1 MTTSSKLFR
10 IDPSTRDATS
20 LREVDFAQ
28 LGLRERSDIQEWV
41 AAHPDI
47 LGGDLLI
54 VAKEFSGFDSTSE
67 RLDLLAVDS
76 QGTLVVIELKRD
88 DSGADAYW
96 QAVKYASYLRHANV
110 DTIAEMLADYAGI
123 SKEEAGDRL
132 LKHLDADDLESLNRE
147 QRIILASHRFAPEVT
162 SAVLWLNEK
171 FAGESLITCV
181 QLTPYH
187 DEDADSL
194 YLQAN
199 TIIPLPGEEEYIVQV
214 GSNNIRVRSGR
225 SFGDKLRERFRDNS
239 SDEVTSFFRRVRDMV
254 LRALPADSKPDR
266 HSRWAGGTKDRYY
279 KFWWYKQP
287 PWKNWGFSYA
297 AFLDQPNSEHPNI
310 RVRVGLDY
318 HGADSELR
326 GRVEALRVHK
336 NQEFVEEGRGP
347 ALWVRH
353 TSEALDDDFANAI
366 AGTFRLFVDTVTPEV
381 AAHMEE
387 VANQQSTKAGPAAL
401 DDAILG
407 DMGA

>member
-1 MTTSSKLFR
+1 MATGSKLFR
-10 IDPSTRDATS
+10 IDPLTGKSTS
-20 LREVDFAQ
+20 LSEVDFAQ
-28 LGLRERSDIQEWV
+28 LGLKERVDIQEWV

-67 RLDLLAVDS
+67 RLDLLAVDAE
-76 QGTLVVIELKRD
+76 GNLVIIELKRD

-123 SKEEAGDRL
+123 SKEDAGDRL

-171 FAGESLITCV
+171 FAGESLITCI

-187 DEDADSL
+187 DEDAGSL

-214 GSNNIRVRSGR
+214 GSKNIPVGSRSSIGE
-225 SFGDKLRERFRDNS
+225 KLSQTFARNRG
-239 SDEVTSFFRRVRDMV
+239 DEVSRFFRRVRDLV
-254 LRALPADSKPDR
+254 LADLSLDVKPDIN
-266 HSRWAGGTKDRYY
+266 SRWAGDNGYYRYY
-279 KFWWYKQP
+279 KFWYRHP
-287 PWKNWGFSYA
+287 PWKNWGFSFA
-297 AFLDQPNSEHPNI
+297 AILPHSQNSLDHR
-310 RVRVGLDY
+310 RVLVGLERW
-318 HGADSELR
+318 GAPPKLKEIL
-326 GRVEALRVHK
+326 ETLQVHD
-336 NQEFVEEGRGP
+336 NQEIDDEGRLVI
-347 ALWVRH
+347 AH
-353 TSEALDDDFANAI
+353 TSDALDDGFMNTI
-366 AGTFRLFVDTVTPEV
+366 ARTFRRFIEKVTPV
-381 AAHMEE
+381 VDAFMEE
-387 VANQQSTKAGPAAL
+387 EANQE
-401 DDAILG
+401 DA
-407 DMGA
+407 

>member
-171 FAGESLITCV
+171 FAGESLITCI

-214 GSNNIRVRSGR
+214 GSKSIPVGSSSSLGE
-225 SFGDKLRERFRDNS
+225 KLSRTFARNS
-239 SDEVTSFFRRVRDMV
+239 SDEVTRFFRRVRDLV
-254 LRALPADSKPDR
+254 LSELSPGIKPDR
-266 HSRWAGGTKDRYY
+266 HSRWAGDAGYYRYY
-279 KFWWYKQP
+279 KFWFNRL
-287 PWKNWGFSYA
+287 PWKNWGFAYA
-297 AFLDQPNSEHPNI
+297 ANLYSADGATGGW
-310 RVRVGLDY
+310 RVSVGLEY
-318 HGADSELR
+318 GNASPELGGIIESLNVR
-326 GRVEALRVHK
+326 ERQEIVEDRLMV
-336 NQEFVEEGRGP
+336 V
-347 ALWVRH
+347 H
-353 TSEALDDDFANAI
+353 TSADLDEAFTNAI
-366 AGTFRLFVDTVTPEV
+366 AGTFRQFIEKVTPV
-381 AAHMEE
+381 VDAFMEE
-387 VANQQSTKAGPAAL
+387 QANQE
-401 DDAILG
+401 DA
-407 DMGA
+407 

>member
-1 MTTSSKLFR
+1 MATGSKLFR

-67 RLDLLAVDS
+67 RLDLLAVDAE
-76 QGTLVVIELKRD
+76 GNLVIIELKRD

-123 SKEEAGDRL
+123 SKGEAGDRL

-187 DEDADSL
+187 DDDAGLL

-214 GSNNIRVRSGR
+214 GSKSIPVGSG
-225 SFGDKLRERFRDNS
+225 SSLGEKLSRTFARNS
-239 SDEVTSFFRRVRDMV
+239 SDEVTRFFRRVRDLV
-254 LRALPADSKPDR
+254 LTKLSPGIKPDK
-266 HSRWAGGTKDRYY
+266 HSRWAGDAGYYRYY
-279 KFWWYKQP
+279 KFWFNRL
-287 PWKNWGFSYA
+287 PWKNWGFAYSANLYSA
-297 AFLDQPNSEHPNI
+297 DGETGGW
-310 RVRVGLDY
+310 RVSVGLE
-318 HGADSELR
+318 HGNASPELR
-326 GRVEALRVHK
+326 RRIESLNVHER
-336 NQEFVEEGRGP
+336 QEISEDRFMV
-347 ALWVRH
+347 AH
-353 TSEALDDDFANAI
+353 TSANLDDDFANAI
-366 AGTFRLFVDTVTPEV
+366 AGTFRQFIEKVTPV
-381 AAHMEE
+381 VDAFMEE
-387 VANQQSTKAGPAAL
+387 EANQE
-401 DDAILG
+401 DA
-407 DMGA
+407 

>member
-1 MTTSSKLFR
+1 MTTGPKLFR

-28 LGLRERSDIQEWV
+28 LGLRERTDIQEWV

-54 VAKEFSGFDSTSE
+54 IAKEFSGFDSTSE

-76 QGTLVVIELKRD
+76 QGALVVIELKRD
-88 DSGADAYW
+88 DSGVDAYW

-123 SKEEAGDRL
+123 SKEDAGDRM
-132 LKHLDADDLESLNRE
+132 LKHLDADDFESLNRE

-187 DEDADSL
+187 DDDADLL

-214 GSNNIRVRSGR
+214 GSKSIPVGSSGS
-225 SFGDKLRERFRDNS
+225 SFREKLSATYARNR
-239 SDEVTSFFRRVRDMV
+239 SDEVSRFFKLVRGLV
-254 LRALPADSKPDR
+254 LSNLPEAIKPDIN
-266 HSRWAGGTKDRYY
+266 SKWAGGWASGALDHRYY
-279 KFWWYKQP
+279 RFWFNRP
-287 PWKNWGFSYA
+287 PWKNWGFAYA
-297 AFLDQPNSEHPNI
+297 ANLYKKDDKPENWTARI
-310 RVRVGLDY
+310 GLEY
-318 HGADSELR
+318 WNATPELKR
-326 GRVEALRVHK
+326 RIESLNVHERQEIVEDR
-336 NQEFVEEGRGP
+336 FMVE
-347 ALWVRH
+347 H
-353 TSEALDDDFANAI
+353 TSHDLDDDFANAI
-366 AGTFRLFVDTVTPEV
+366 AGTFRQFIEKVTPV
-381 AAHMEE
+381 VDAFMEE
-387 VANQQSTKAGPAAL
+387 EANQE
-401 DDAILG
+401 DA
-407 DMGA
+407 

>member
-1 MTTSSKLFR
+1 MTDGSKLFR

-76 QGTLVVIELKRD
+76 QGALVVIELKRD

-123 SKEEAGDRL
+123 SKEYAGDRL

-162 SAVLWLNEK
+162 SAVLWLNDK
-171 FAGESLITCV
+171 FADESLITCV

-187 DEDADSL
+187 DEDAGSL

-214 GSNNIRVRSGR
+214 GSKNIAVGSSG
-225 SFGDKLRERFRDNS
+225 SSLGEKLSRTFARNS
-239 SDEVTSFFRRVRDMV
+239 SDEVTRFFRRVRDLV
-254 LRALPADSKPDR
+254 LSELSPGVKPDK
-266 HSRWAGGTKDRYY
+266 HSRWAGGTSDRYY
-279 KFWWYKQP
+279 KFWYKQP

-297 AFLDQPNSEHPNI
+297 AFLDQPDAEHPDI

-318 HGADSELR
+318 YSADSKLKS
-326 GRVEALRVHK
+326 RVEALQVHE
-336 NQEFVEEGRGP
+336 NQEFVTEGRGA

-353 TSEALDDDFANAI
+353 NSNTLDDDFAKAI
-366 AGTFRLFVDTVTPEV
+366 SWTFRQFIQKVTPEV
-381 AAHMEE
+381 DAFMEE
-387 VANQQSTKAGPAAL
+387 AANQE
-401 DDAILG
+401 DA
-407 DMGA
+407 

>member
-1 MTTSSKLFR
+1 MTDGSKLFR

-187 DEDADSL
+187 DDDAGLL

-214 GSNNIRVRSGR
+214 GSKSIPVGSG
-225 SFGDKLRERFRDNS
+225 SSLGEKLSRTFARNS
-239 SDEVTSFFRRVRDMV
+239 SDEVTRFFRRVRDLV
-254 LRALPADSKPDR
+254 LGELSPGVKPDR
-266 HSRWAGGTKDRYY
+266 HSRWAGDAGGYRYY
-279 KFWWYKQP
+279 KFWFNHP
-287 PWKNWGFSYA
+287 PWKNWGFAYA
-297 AFLDQPNSEHPNI
+297 ANLYSDDGW
-310 RVRVGLDY
+310 RVLVGLE
-318 HGADSELR
+318 HWGPSPELKHR
-326 GRVEALRVHK
+326 IEALNIHSDQKITEWNVM
-336 NQEFVEEGRGP
+336 VT
-347 ALWVRH
+347 H
-353 TSEALDDDFANAI
+353 TSAYLDDNFAISI
-366 AGTFRLFVDTVTPEV
+366 AGTFRQFIEKVTPV
-381 AAHMEE
+381 VDAFMEE
-387 VANQQSTKAGPAAL
+387 QANQE
-401 DDAILG
+401 DA
-407 DMGA
+407 